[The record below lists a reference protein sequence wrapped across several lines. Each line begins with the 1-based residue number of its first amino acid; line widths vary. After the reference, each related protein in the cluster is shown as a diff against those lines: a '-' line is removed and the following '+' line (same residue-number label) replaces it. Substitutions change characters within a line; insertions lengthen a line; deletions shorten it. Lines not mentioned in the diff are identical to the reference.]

1 MTGVTLAVVSGT
13 AGQFPSNTISVSTY
27 YGAAGEKKPLL
38 AEAQL
43 KQVAQLILSRE

>member
-1 MTGVTLAVVSGT
+1 VAGVTLAVVSGT
-13 AGQFPSNTISVSTY
+13 AGQLPSNTISVSTY